1 MQLALA
7 LSSLYI
13 VLRVGK
19 LLDLNINIQQA
30 LFDLGLDMGMYL
42 NMASRLETFAPSFV
56 GIFICIDFM
65 VVVKLLMLPLLLLR
79 VLQVN

>member
-1 MQLALA
+1 MLLALA
-7 LSSLYI
+7 LSSLYK
-13 VLRVGK
+13 VLQVGK
-19 LLDLNINIQQA
+19 LLDLNINIKQA
-30 LFDLGLDMGMYL
+30 LFYLGLDMGMYL

-56 GIFICIDFM
+56 GICICIDFM

>member
-7 LSSLYI
+7 LSSLYK

-56 GIFICIDFM
+56 GICICIDFM

>member
-7 LSSLYI
+7 LSSLYK

-19 LLDLNINIQQA
+19 LLDLNIQQA

-56 GIFICIDFM
+56 GICICIDFM
-65 VVVKLLMLPLLLLR
+65 VVVKLLMLPLLLLQ
-79 VLQVN
+79 VLKVN

>member
-7 LSSLYI
+7 PSSLYK

-19 LLDLNINIQQA
+19 LLDLNINLQQA
-30 LFDLGLDMGMYL
+30 LFDLGLVGYVFEYA
-42 NMASRLETFAPSFV
+42 ASLVATFAPSFV
-56 GIFICIDFM
+56 GICICIDFM